1 MQQYLVEQRGLPK
14 SIVDE
19 LHSHGTLYADSKQNA
34 VFFEQKPEGTIT
46 GANLHSTEGGDRL
59 QALAQGTDKESG
71 WFSLDR
77 GQGQLERI
85 VLVESPI
92 EAISAA
98 ALAKQTGVTLFAAI
112 DEVGETSAAWLMQQQ
127 SAGVQVLVG
136 YGTHPTGEQKA
147 QQVIGVVPGA
157 VRVHPSYGHKDWN
170 EQLIRKVALTQQ
182 VEQLSDQEFV
192 GLGQWV
198 AEYFQTAPQRPP
210 SVAEQQQ
217 VHHQIEQLDQKL
229 EQLQTQQAAQV
240 AQVGQMQNNPLCAW
254 NKNYQDAVLQ
264 LQKTVKQ
271 IDSTQSQK
279 NQQQS
284 QLQLWAKLAQVRSN
298 WEKEPQTTQVHS
310 IAEVLN
316 LPQMHQRLDRIQQER
331 FSQQAELRQQPQQEQ
346 SRRGRGR

>member
-1 MQQYLVEQRGLPK
+1 M
-14 SIVDE
+14 
-19 LHSHGTLYADSKQNA
+19 
-34 VFFEQKPEGTIT
+34 T
-46 GANLHSTEGGDRL
+46 GANLHSTERGERF

-71 WFSLDR
+71 WFSLHR

-112 DEVGETSAAWLMQQQ
+112 DGVRETSAAWLMQQQ

-136 YGTHPTGEQKA
+136 YGTHPTSEQKT
-147 QQVIGVVPGA
+147 QQVIETVPGA
-157 VRVHPSYGHKDWN
+157 VTVHPSYGHKDWN

-182 VEQLSDQEFV
+182 VEQLSDQEFI

-198 AEYFQTAPQRPP
+198 AEYFQAAPKRPP
-210 SVAEQQQ
+210 SATQQQQ
-217 VHHQIEQLDQKL
+217 VHQQIKQLEKKL

-254 NKNYQDAVLQ
+254 NKNYQEAVLQ

-279 NQQQS
+279 NQHQS
-284 QLQLWAKLAQVRSN
+284 QLQHWAKLASVRST
-298 WEKEPQTTQVHS
+298 WEKEPQTTQVRG

-331 FSQQAELRQQPQQEQ
+331 SSQQAELRQQLQQEQ
-346 SRRGRGR
+346 TRRGRGR